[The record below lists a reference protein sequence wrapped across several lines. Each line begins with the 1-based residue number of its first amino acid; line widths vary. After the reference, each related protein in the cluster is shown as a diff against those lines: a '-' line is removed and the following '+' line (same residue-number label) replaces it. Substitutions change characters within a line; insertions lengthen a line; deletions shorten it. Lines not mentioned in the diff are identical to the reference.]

1 MLLSVLY
8 IGFSDSRTSAL
19 MLCAG
24 CGAYFLFTQIQSADK
39 KDRTKRGI
47 AGGLMIAA
55 AVILVFSGMH
65 LMKKCIQSA
74 AGTCGRKYA
83 GGGSGSR
90 NHRRYKPGE
99 NRICRRTS
107 AMAGFSSGKAV
118 LRSGRHL
125 RYMEQGIPR
134 WWIMQR
140 RT

>member
-47 AGGLMIAA
+47 AGELMIAA
-55 AVILVFSGMH
+55 AVILVFSGMY
-65 LMKKCIQSA
+65 LMKKTYNQQQVPVAENTQAVDPVQKPQEIQ
-74 AGTCGRKYA
+74 TEREQDLQKDV
-83 GGGSGSR
+83 
-90 NHRRYKPGE
+90 
-99 NRICRRTS
+99 
-107 AMAGFSSGKAV
+107 SSGKAE